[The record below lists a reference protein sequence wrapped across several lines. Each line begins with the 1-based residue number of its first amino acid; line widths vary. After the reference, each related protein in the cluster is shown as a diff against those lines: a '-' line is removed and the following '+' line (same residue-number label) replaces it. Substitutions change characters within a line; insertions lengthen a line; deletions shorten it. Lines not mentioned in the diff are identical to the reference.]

1 MNLKYIQLPF
11 TIFNFRSYVEQPSL
25 FMTKLKVEERELMN
39 LIFKNLIN
47 YFMLHLLLGLALHIH
62 MPRNLKLIFYRQN

>member
-1 MNLKYIQLPF
+1 MNLKYLQLPL

-47 YFMLHLLLGLALHIH
+47 YFILHLLFGL
-62 MPRNLKLIFYRQN
+62 